1 MCMPAS
7 SGAMPR
13 SSSERRREK
22 IMKLLCTGLV
32 GASLLVIQPVMAENP
47 GNSLDEIVVTAQ
59 RRAERLQDVPA
70 AITALSGDTLNQM
83 RLQGNADLAAYVPS
97 LSFDV
102 LGPGETTLA
111 IRGLGTSY
119 GLEPAVSLYLNE
131 TPLDIRTD
139 GYAGAPDIDFFDVD
153 RVEVL
158 RGPQG
163 TLYGSSSMGG
173 AVRILTAQPDPS
185 AVAVNA
191 EVGGSKTDGGGS
203 GYLAK
208 SAVNLPLSSDAA
220 IRIVGAF
227 EHVPGYINQATP
239 GDYGISEPSLPVTA
253 RRIND
258 ADLKSGRIIALWKPT
273 DALTIKPTLMISE
286 VDASNNSNYYSNLP
300 DFTMAAYYPSPQTSR
315 LEVAN
320 LQVDYAFDF
329 ATLMS
334 STSVL
339 SRDVQTQS
347 DFSLL
352 LANLAPA
359 FGIGYPPNYPE
370 TDFDTSHNSGFV
382 QELRLTSPT
391 DQVLRWVG
399 GAYFSHYRQHSM
411 EISNSASF
419 ADAIWQTTGANL
431 YTFDQSVIDQQTA
444 VFVDL
449 TYKITPRFEITAGE
463 RYYELRDS
471 LENTQSGVL
480 GAPNQ
485 PLVHAKA
492 SGNSPR
498 LVLTY
503 RPVDDAT
510 VYATAARGY
519 RPGGPNVGL
528 PTGIG
533 CTLNN
538 AYSPLY
544 QPDTVWNYELGAKLE
559 FLDRKLSIDVAAY
572 RIDWKNVQQSVDDPG
587 CGYLFVANVG
597 SARSK
602 GVEAEINFKP
612 VQSLLL
618 SASGSYDHAE
628 ITSIDVA
635 FQGAGTAQPGEAIPS
650 VPHQKFNIG
659 AEYTRAF
666 FADYTGYMRL
676 DWSHL
681 GNIPA
686 GFTYNATRPAYSAL
700 EAAVGVRTGRFDV
713 SLYGHNLTNSNGVL
727 EIQEGALYG
736 YGNVFQTE
744 VSTPPRTI
752 GLDLKMHF

>member
-1 MCMPAS
+1 
-7 SGAMPR
+7 
-13 SSSERRREK
+13 
-22 IMKLLCTGLV
+22 MKFICAVLV
-32 GASLLVIQPVMAENP
+32 VGNVFAIQAAPAENSSD
-47 GNSLDEIVVTAQ
+47 SLDEIIVTAQ

-119 GLEPAVSLYLNE
+119 GLEPAVSLYVNE

-191 EVGGSKTDGGGS
+191 EVGGSSMQGGGV
-203 GYLAK
+203 GYLTK
-208 SAVNLPLSSDAA
+208 SAVNLPLTADSA

-227 EHVPGYINQATP
+227 EHVPGYINQAFP
-239 GDYGISEPSLPVTA
+239 GDYDAAQPNLPVTE

-258 ADLKSGRIIALWKPT
+258 VDLKSGRIIGLWKPT
-273 DALTIKPTLMISE
+273 DALSIKPTLMISE
-286 VDASNNSNYYSNLP
+286 VDASNNSDYFSNLP
-300 DFTMAAYYPSPQTSR
+300 EFTTAATSLSPQGSR
-315 LEVAN
+315 LEVGN
-320 LQVDYAFDF
+320 LQMDYAFDF

-347 DFSLL
+347 DFTLL

-359 FGIGYPPNYPE
+359 FGIAYPPNYSG
-370 TDFDTSHNSGFV
+370 TDFTTSHNSGFV

-399 GAYFSHYRQHSM
+399 GAYFSHYRQHST
-411 EISNSASF
+411 ESTNSTAF
-419 ADAIWQTTGANL
+419 AEAIGQTTGPNL
-431 YTFDQSVIDQQTA
+431 YSFDQSVIDQQMA
-444 VFVDL
+444 AFVDL
-449 TYKITPRFEITAGE
+449 TYKILPRLEITAGE

-480 GAPNQ
+480 AAPSQ

-492 SGNSPR
+492 SGSSPR

-503 RPVDDAT
+503 HPVDDTT

-533 CTLNN
+533 CTLNS

-544 QPDTVWNYELGAKLE
+544 EPDTVWNYELGTKLE

-572 RIDWKNVQQSVDDPG
+572 RINWKNVQQAVTDPG

-612 VQSLLL
+612 IESLLL

-628 ITSIDVA
+628 FTSIDAA
-635 FQGAGTAQPGEAIPS
+635 FEGAGAAQSGEA
-650 VPHQKFNIG
+650 VPGVPRQKFNLG
-659 AEYTRAF
+659 GEYTAVI
-666 FADYTGYMRL
+666 ADHTGYLRL

-681 GNIPA
+681 GSIPA
-686 GFTYNATRPAYSAL
+686 GFTYNAVRPAYGSL
-700 EAAVGVRTGRFDV
+700 EATVGVRAGHYDL
-713 SLYGHNLTNSNGVL
+713 SLYGHNLTNSNGIL
-727 EIQEGALYG
+727 EIMEGATYSF
-736 YGNVFQTE
+736 GNTFATQI
-744 VSTPPRTI
+744 STPPRTI
-752 GLDLKMHF
+752 GVDLKIHF

>member
-1 MCMPAS
+1 MKFVCPALALGGLLTFQTAAAQS
-7 SGAMPR
+7 SGD
-13 SSSERRREK
+13 
-22 IMKLLCTGLV
+22 
-32 GASLLVIQPVMAENP
+32 SLT
-47 GNSLDEIVVTAQ
+47 EIVVTAQ

-70 AITALSGDTLNQM
+70 AITALSGDALNQM

-102 LGPGETTLA
+102 LGPGETTLT

-119 GLEPAVSLYLNE
+119 GLEPAVSLYVNE

-153 RVEVL
+153 RIEVL

-185 AVAVNA
+185 AFAVNT
-191 EVGGSKTDGGGS
+191 EVGGSSMQGGGA

-208 SAVNLPLSSDAA
+208 SAVNLPITADSAV
-220 IRIVGAF
+220 RVVGAF
-227 EHVPGYINQATP
+227 EHVPGYVNQAAP
-239 GDYGISEPSLPVTA
+239 GDYTVAQPDLPVTA

-258 ADLKSGRIIALWKPT
+258 VDLKSGRIIGLWKPT
-273 DALTIKPTLMISE
+273 DELTIKPTLMISE
-286 VDASNNSNYYSNLP
+286 VDAANNSDYFSNLP
-300 DFTMAAYYPSPQTSR
+300 EFTTAATYPSPQTSR
-315 LEVAN
+315 LEVGN
-320 LQVDYAFDF
+320 LQVDYHFDF

-347 DFSLL
+347 DFTLFW
-352 LANLAPA
+352 ANLAPE
-359 FGIGYPPNYPE
+359 FGVPYPPSYPG
-370 TDFDTSHNSGFV
+370 TDFDTSHNSGFI

-391 DQVLRWVG
+391 EQALRWVG
-399 GAYFSHYRQHSM
+399 GAYFSHYRQHST
-411 EISNSASF
+411 ESTNSNAF
-419 ADAIWQTTGANL
+419 ANAIGQTTGPNL
-431 YTFDQSVIDQQTA
+431 YSFDQSVIDQQTA

-449 TYKITPRFEITAGE
+449 TYKILPRLEITAGE

-471 LENTQSGVL
+471 LENVQSGVL
-480 GAPNQ
+480 AAPNQ

-503 RPVDDAT
+503 HPLDDTT

-533 CTLNN
+533 CALNN

-544 QPDTVWNYELGAKLE
+544 QPDTVWNYELGAKSE
-559 FLDRKLSIDVAAY
+559 FLERKLSIDVSVY
-572 RIDWKNVQQSVDDPG
+572 RIDWKNVQQSVTDPG
-587 CGYLFVANVG
+587 CGYEFVANVG
-597 SARSK
+597 TAQSK

-628 ITSIDVA
+628 FTSIDGPFLQA
-635 FQGAGTAQPGEAIPS
+635 AAAQAGEA
-650 VPHQKFNIG
+650 VPGVPRQKFNLG
-659 AEYTRAF
+659 GEYTAVI
-666 FADYTGYMRL
+666 ADRTGYLRL

-681 GNIPA
+681 GDVPA
-686 GFTYNATRPAYSAL
+686 GFGYDAVRPAYSAL
-700 EAAVGVRTGRFDV
+700 DAAVGVRAGHYDV
-713 SLYGHNLTNSNGVL
+713 SLYGHNLTNSNGIL
-727 EIQEGALYG
+727 EILEGASYSF
-736 YGNVFQTE
+736 GNTFATRI
-744 VSTPPRTI
+744 STPPRTVGI
-752 GLDLKMHF
+752 DLKMHF

>member
-1 MCMPAS
+1 MQ
-7 SGAMPR
+7 
-13 SSSERRREK
+13 ER
-22 IMKLLCTGLV
+22 IMKFICAAFAFG
-32 GASLLVIQPVMAENP
+32 SLLAIQPVMADNS
-47 GNSLDEIVVTAQ
+47 GNSLEEIVVTAQ

-70 AITALSGDTLNQM
+70 AITALSGDALNQM

-102 LGPGETTLA
+102 LGPGETTLT

-119 GLEPAVSLYLNE
+119 GLEPAVSLYVNE

-158 RGPQG
+158 RGPLG
-163 TLYGSSSMGG
+163 TLYGSRSMGG
-173 AVRILTAQPDPS
+173 AVRILAAQPDPS
-185 AVAVNA
+185 AFAVNA
-191 EVGGSKTDGGGS
+191 EVGGSSTDGGGL
-203 GYLAK
+203 GYLTK
-208 SAVNLPLSSDAA
+208 SAVNLPLTADAA

-227 EHVPGYINQATP
+227 EHVPGYINQAAP
-239 GDYGISEPSLPVTA
+239 GDYAVAQPDLPVTA

-258 ADLKSGRIIALWKPT
+258 ADLRSGRIIALWKPT

-300 DFTMAAYYPSPQTSR
+300 EFTMAAYYPTPQTSR
-315 LEVAN
+315 LEVGN

-347 DFSLL
+347 DFTLL

-399 GAYFSHYRQHSM
+399 GAYFSHYRQHST
-411 EISNSASF
+411 ETSDSAAF
-419 ADAIWQTTGANL
+419 ADAIGQTTGPNL
-431 YTFDQSVIDQQTA
+431 YIFDQSVIDQQTA
-444 VFVDL
+444 AFVDL
-449 TYKITPRFEITAGE
+449 TYKIMPRLEITAGE

-480 GAPNQ
+480 GAPSQ

-498 LVLTY
+498 RVLTY
-503 RPVDDAT
+503 HPVDDTT

-544 QPDTVWNYELGAKLE
+544 QPDTVWNYDLGRKLE
-559 FLDRKLSIDVAAY
+559 FLNRKLSIDVAAY

-587 CGYLFVANVG
+587 CGYLFVSKLG
-597 SARSK
+597 SGGRQ
-602 GVEAEINFKP
+602 GLQGEIHFKP
-612 VQSLLL
+612 IESLLL
-618 SASGSYDHAE
+618 SASGSYDHANF
-628 ITSIDVA
+628 TSIDAA
-635 FQGAGTAQPGEAIPS
+635 FLGAAAAQPGEAVPS
-650 VPHQKFNIG
+650 VPRQKFNVG
-659 AEYTRAF
+659 GEYTTAVILEH
-666 FADYTGYMRL
+666 TGYLRL

-681 GNIPA
+681 GSVPA
-686 GFTYNATRPAYSAL
+686 GFTYNAVRPAYGAL
-700 EAAVGVRTGRFDV
+700 EAALGVRTEHYDV

-727 EIQEGALYG
+727 EILEGATYSF
-736 YGNVFQTE
+736 GNTFATRI
-744 VSTPPRTI
+744 STPPRTV
-752 GLDLKMHF
+752 GVDLKMHF

>member
-1 MCMPAS
+1 MKIIGTAAVIGALCAVQLAWAEGS
-7 SGAMPR
+7 SD
-13 SSSERRREK
+13 
-22 IMKLLCTGLV
+22 
-32 GASLLVIQPVMAENP
+32 SLE
-47 GNSLDEIVVTAQ
+47 EIVVTAQ

-83 RLQGNADLAAYVPS
+83 RMQGNADLAAYVPS

-119 GLEPAVSLYLNE
+119 GLEPAVSLYVNE

-173 AVRILTAQPDPS
+173 ALRILTAQPDPT

-191 EVGGSKTDGGGS
+191 EVGGSSMDGGGA

-208 SAVNLPLSSDAA
+208 SAVNLPLSSDSA

-227 EHVPGYINQATP
+227 EHVPGYIDQAAP
-239 GDYGISEPSLPVTA
+239 RDYGVARPDLPVTV

-258 ADLKSGRIIALWKPT
+258 ADLKSGRIIGLWKPT
-273 DALTIKPTLMISE
+273 DALTIKPTFMVSE
-286 VDASNNSNYYSNLP
+286 VDAGGNSQYFSNLP
-300 DFTMAAYYPSPQTSR
+300 EFTIAANYPSPQTSR
-315 LEVAN
+315 LEVGN

-347 DFSLL
+347 DFTLL
-352 LANLAPA
+352 MANLAPA
-359 FGIGYPPNYPE
+359 FGVPYPPNYPE
-370 TDFDTSHNSGFV
+370 TDFDTSHNSAFI
-382 QELRLTSPT
+382 QEIRLTSPT
-391 DQVLRWVG
+391 DQVLRWVAG
-399 GAYFSHYRQHSM
+399 VYFSHYRQRST
-411 EISNSASF
+411 ETSNSSTF
-419 ADAIWQTTGANL
+419 ADAIGQTSGPNI
-431 YTFDQSVIDQQTA
+431 YSFDQSVIDQQTA
-444 VFVDL
+444 AFVDL
-449 TYKITPRFEITAGE
+449 TFKVLPRVEITAGD

-471 LENTQSGVL
+471 LENTQSGAL
-480 GAPNQ
+480 AAPSQ
-485 PLVHAKA
+485 PLVHARA
-492 SGNSPR
+492 SGSSPR

-503 RPVDDAT
+503 HPAADTT
-510 VYATAARGY
+510 VYASAARGY

-544 QPDTVWNYELGAKLE
+544 QPDTVWNYELGTKLE
-559 FLDRKLSIDVAAY
+559 FLERRLTIDVAAY
-572 RIDWKNVQQSVDDPG
+572 RIDWKNVQQAVTDPG

-597 SARSK
+597 GARSK
-602 GVEAEINFKP
+602 GLEAEINFKP
-612 VQSLLL
+612 IESLVL
-618 SASGSYDHAE
+618 SASGSYDRAE
-628 ITSIDVA
+628 FTSIDAA
-635 FQGAGTAQPGEAIPS
+635 FQGAGAAQPGEA
-650 VPHQKFNIG
+650 VPGVARQKFNLG
-659 AEYTRAF
+659 GEYTTHVIH
-666 FADYTGYMRL
+666 DHTGYLRL
-676 DWSHL
+676 DWSQL
-681 GNIPA
+681 GSVPA
-686 GFTYNATRPAYSAL
+686 GFTYTAVRPAYGSL
-700 EAAVGVRTGRFDV
+700 EAVVGMRTEHYDL
-713 SLYGHNLTNSNGVL
+713 SLYGHNLTNSRGIL
-727 EIQEGALYG
+727 EILEGGTYSF
-736 YGNVFQTE
+736 GNTFSTQIA
-744 VSTPPRTI
+744 TPPRTV
-752 GLDLKMHF
+752 GVDLKMHF

>member
-1 MCMPAS
+1 MQAGHALIVLAGLITSTSAAMAAS
-7 SGAMPR
+7 SDA
-13 SSSERRREK
+13 
-22 IMKLLCTGLV
+22 
-32 GASLLVIQPVMAENP
+32 
-47 GNSLDEIVVTAQ
+47 LDEIVVTAQ

-83 RLQGNADLAAYVPS
+83 RMQGNADLAAYVPS

-119 GLEPAVSLYLNE
+119 GLEPAVSLYVNE

-173 AVRILTAQPDPS
+173 AVRILTAQPDPK
-185 AVAVNA
+185 AFAVNA
-191 EVGGSKTDGGGS
+191 EVGGSSMDGGGD

-208 SAVNLPLSSDAA
+208 SAVNLPLTADAA
-220 IRIVGAF
+220 IRVVGAF
-227 EHVPGYINQATP
+227 EHVPGYINRAAP
-239 GDYGISEPSLPVTA
+239 GDYAVAQPDLPVTA

-258 ADLKSGRIIALWKPT
+258 ADLKSGRIIGLWKPT
-273 DALTIKPTLMISE
+273 DALTIKPTFMISE
-286 VDASNNSNYYSNLP
+286 VDAGNNSDYFSNLP
-300 DFTMAAYYPSPQTSR
+300 EFTTAATYPSPQVSR
-315 LEVAN
+315 LEVGN
-320 LQVDYAFDF
+320 LQVDYNLDF

-347 DFSLL
+347 DFTLFW
-352 LANLAPA
+352 ANLAPV
-359 FGIGYPPNYPE
+359 FGVPYPPNYPS
-370 TDFDTSHNSGFV
+370 TDFDTSHNSGFI

-391 DQVLRWVG
+391 EQVLRWVG
-399 GAYFSHYRQHSM
+399 GAYFSHYRQHST
-411 EISNSASF
+411 ESTNSQAF
-419 ADAIWQTTGANL
+419 ANAIGQTTGPNL
-431 YTFDQSVIDQQTA
+431 YSFDQAVIDQQSA

-449 TYKITPRFEITAGE
+449 TYKILPRLEITAGE

-471 LENTQSGVL
+471 LENVQSGVL
-480 GAPNQ
+480 AAPSQ

-503 RPVDDAT
+503 HPLDDTT

-533 CTLNN
+533 CALNN
-538 AYSPLY
+538 AYAPLY
-544 QPDTVWNYELGAKLE
+544 QPDTVWNYELGTKLE

-572 RIDWKNVQQSVDDPG
+572 RIDWKNVQQAVTDPG

-612 VQSLLL
+612 VESLVL

-628 ITSIDVA
+628 FTAIDA
-635 FQGAGTAQPGEAIPS
+635 PFLGAAAAQAGEA
-650 VPHQKFNIG
+650 VPGVPRQKFNLG
-659 AEYTRAF
+659 GEYTAVI
-666 FADYTGYMRL
+666 ADHTGYLRL

-681 GNIPA
+681 GNVPA
-686 GFTYNATRPAYSAL
+686 GFGYNAVRPEYGAL
-700 EAAVGVRTGRFDV
+700 DAAVGVRAGHYDL
-713 SLYGHNLTNSNGVL
+713 SLYGHNLTNSNGIL
-727 EIQEGALYG
+727 EILEGATSSF
-736 YGNVFQTE
+736 GNTFTTQ
-744 VSTPPRTI
+744 VSTPPRTVGI
-752 GLDLKMHF
+752 DLKMHF

>member
-1 MCMPAS
+1 MKFIRTVFV
-7 SGAMPR
+7 SG
-13 SSSERRREK
+13 
-22 IMKLLCTGLV
+22 
-32 GASLLVIQPVMAENP
+32 SLLAMQLALADTP
-47 GNSLDEIVVTAQ
+47 GDSLDEVVVTAQ

-70 AITALSGDTLNQM
+70 AITALSGDALNQM

-111 IRGLGTSY
+111 IRGLGTAY
-119 GLEPAVSLYLNE
+119 GLEPAVSLYMNE

-153 RVEVL
+153 RIEVL

-173 AVRILTAQPDPS
+173 AIRILTAQPDPS
-185 AVAVNA
+185 AFALNA
-191 EVGGSKTDGGGS
+191 EVGGSSMDGGGT
-203 GYLAK
+203 GYLTK

-227 EHVPGYINQATP
+227 EHVPGYIDRATP
-239 GDYGISEPSLPVTA
+239 GDFSVAQPHLPVTA
-253 RRIND
+253 SRIND
-258 ADLKSGRIIALWKPT
+258 VDLKSGRIIGLWKPS
-273 DALTIKPTLMISE
+273 DELTIKPTLMISE
-286 VDASNNSNYYSNLP
+286 VDASNNSDFFSNLP
-300 DFTMAAYYPSPQTSR
+300 DFTTAAYYPSPQQSR
-315 LEVAN
+315 LEVGN
-320 LQVDYAFDF
+320 LEVDYNLGY

-347 DFSLL
+347 DFTLYW
-352 LANLAPA
+352 ANLASL
-359 FGIGYPPNYPE
+359 FGVPYPPNYPT
-370 TDFDTSHNSGFV
+370 TDFDTSHNDGFI
-382 QELRLTSPT
+382 QEFRLTSPT
-391 DQVLRWVG
+391 DQRLRWVG
-399 GAYFSHYRQHSM
+399 GVYFSHFRQHST
-411 EISNSASF
+411 ESTNSTAF
-419 ADAIWQTTGANL
+419 AEAIGQTTGPNL
-431 YTFDQSVIDQQTA
+431 YSFDQAVIDQQAA
-444 VFVDL
+444 VFADL
-449 TYKITPRFEITAGE
+449 TYKIVPRLEITAGE

-480 GAPNQ
+480 AAPSQ

-492 SGNSPR
+492 SGSSPR
-498 LVLTY
+498 VVLTY
-503 RPVDDAT
+503 RPFDDT
-510 VYATAARGY
+510 TLYATAARGY

-544 QPDTVWNYELGAKLE
+544 QPDTVWNYELGAKSE
-559 FLDRKLSIDVAAY
+559 FIDRKLSIDVAAY
-572 RIDWKNVQQSVDDPG
+572 RIDWKNVQQAVTDPG

-597 SARSK
+597 TAQSK
-602 GVEAEINFKP
+602 GLEAEINFKP
-612 VQSLLL
+612 FESLLL
-618 SASGSYDHAE
+618 SASGSFDHAE
-628 ITSIDVA
+628 FTSIDVA
-635 FQGAGTAQPGEAIPS
+635 FQGAGTAQPGEAIPG
-650 VPHQKFNIG
+650 VPYRKFNLG
-659 AEYTRAF
+659 AQYTRAF
-666 FADYTGYMRL
+666 LAGYTGYLRL

-700 EAAVGVRTGRFDV
+700 EAAVGARTGRWDL
-713 SLYGHNLTNSNGVL
+713 SLYGHNLTNSIGIL

-736 YGNVFQTE
+736 FGNVFATE
-744 VSTPPRTI
+744 VATPPRTI
-752 GLDLKMHF
+752 GVDLKMHF

>member
-1 MCMPAS
+1 MKFTCSALAFAGLLTVQTVAAQTS
-7 SGAMPR
+7 SD
-13 SSSERRREK
+13 
-22 IMKLLCTGLV
+22 
-32 GASLLVIQPVMAENP
+32 SLA
-47 GNSLDEIVVTAQ
+47 EIVVTAQ

-70 AITALSGDTLNQM
+70 AITALSGDALNEM
-83 RLQGNADLAAYVPS
+83 RLQGNADLAAHVPS

-102 LGPGETTLA
+102 LGPGETTLT

-119 GLEPAVSLYLNE
+119 GLEPAVSLYINE

-139 GYAGAPDIDFFDVD
+139 GFAGAPDIDFFDVD

-173 AVRILTAQPDPS
+173 AVRILTAQPDPK
-185 AVAVNA
+185 AFAVNM
-191 EVGGSKTDGGGS
+191 EVGGSSMDGGGA

-208 SAVNLPLSSDAA
+208 SAVNLPLTADSAV
-220 IRIVGAF
+220 RVVGAF
-227 EHVPGYINQATP
+227 EHVPGYIARAAP
-239 GDYGISEPSLPVTA
+239 GDYAVAEPDLPVTA

-258 ADLKSGRIIALWKPT
+258 VDLKSGRIIGLWKPT
-273 DALTIKPTLMISE
+273 DALTIKPTLVISE
-286 VDASNNSNYYSNLP
+286 VDSRNNSDYFSNLP
-300 DFTMAAYYPSPQTSR
+300 EFTTAATYPSPQASR
-315 LEVAN
+315 LEVGN
-320 LQVDYAFDF
+320 LQVDYDFDF

-347 DFSLL
+347 DFTLFW
-352 LANLAPA
+352 ANLAPA
-359 FGIGYPPNYPE
+359 FGVPYPPNYPS
-370 TDFDTSHNSGFV
+370 TDFDTSHNSGFI

-391 DQVLRWVG
+391 EQALRWVG
-399 GAYFSHYRQHSM
+399 GAYLSHYRQHST
-411 EISNSASF
+411 ESTNSQAF
-419 ADAIWQTTGANL
+419 AGAIGQTTGPNL
-431 YTFDQSVIDQQTA
+431 YSFDQSVIDQQTA

-449 TYKITPRFEITAGE
+449 TYKIMPRLEITAGE

-471 LENTQSGVL
+471 LENVQSGVL
-480 GAPNQ
+480 AAPSQ

-503 RPVDDAT
+503 HPLDDTT

-538 AYSPLY
+538 AYSSLY

-559 FLDRKLSIDVAAY
+559 FLNRKLSIDVAAY
-572 RIDWKNVQQSVDDPG
+572 RIDWKNVQQAVTDPG

-597 SARSK
+597 TARSK

-612 VQSLLL
+612 VESLLL

-628 ITSIDVA
+628 FTSIDA
-635 FQGAGTAQPGEAIPS
+635 PFLLAAAAQVGEA
-650 VPHQKFNIG
+650 VPGVARQKFNLSG
-659 AEYTRAF
+659 EYTAVI
-666 FADYTGYMRL
+666 ADHTGYLRV

-681 GNIPA
+681 GNVPA
-686 GFTYNATRPAYSAL
+686 GFGYSAVRPAYGAL
-700 EAAVGVRTGRFDV
+700 EAAVGVRTGHYDL
-713 SLYGHNLTNSNGVL
+713 SLYGHNLTNSNGIL
-727 EIQEGALYG
+727 EILEGTTSSF
-736 YGNVFQTE
+736 GNTFTTHI
-744 VSTPPRTI
+744 STPPRTI
-752 GLDLKMHF
+752 GIDLKVHF

>member
-1 MCMPAS
+1 MRARQALIVLGGLITLTSVAMAAS
-7 SGAMPR
+7 SDA
-13 SSSERRREK
+13 
-22 IMKLLCTGLV
+22 
-32 GASLLVIQPVMAENP
+32 
-47 GNSLDEIVVTAQ
+47 LDEIVVTAQ

-70 AITALSGDTLNQM
+70 AITALSGDSLNEM

-102 LGPGETTLA
+102 LGPGETTLT

-119 GLEPAVSLYLNE
+119 GLEPAVSLYVNE
-131 TPLDIRTD
+131 TPLDTRTD

-173 AVRILTAQPDPS
+173 AVRILTAQPDPK
-185 AVAVNA
+185 AFAVNA
-191 EVGGSKTDGGGS
+191 EVGGSSMDGGGE

-208 SAVNLPLSSDAA
+208 SAVNLPLTVDSA

-227 EHVPGYINQATP
+227 EHVPGYINQAAP
-239 GDYGISEPSLPVTA
+239 GDYAVAQPDLPVTA

-258 ADLKSGRIIALWKPT
+258 VDLKSGRIIGLWKPT
-273 DALTIKPTLMISE
+273 DALTIKPTFMISE
-286 VDASNNSNYYSNLP
+286 VDARNNSDYFSNLP
-300 DFTMAAYYPSPQTSR
+300 EFTTAATYPSPQTSR
-315 LEVAN
+315 LEVGN
-320 LQVDYAFDF
+320 LQVDYNFDF

-347 DFSLL
+347 DFTLFW
-352 LANLAPA
+352 ANLAPV
-359 FGIGYPPNYPE
+359 FGVSYPPNYSS
-370 TDFDTSHNSGFV
+370 TDSDTSHNSGFI

-391 DQVLRWVG
+391 EQALRWVG
-399 GAYFSHYRQHSM
+399 GAYFSHFRQHSG
-411 EISNSASF
+411 ELTNSQAL
-419 ADAIWQTTGANL
+419 ANAIGQTTGPNL
-431 YTFDQSVIDQQTA
+431 YSFDQTVVDQQTA

-449 TYKITPRFEITAGE
+449 TYKILPRLEITAGE

-471 LENTQSGVL
+471 LENVQSGVL
-480 GAPNQ
+480 AAPSQ

-503 RPVDDAT
+503 HPLDDTT

-528 PTGIG
+528 PTGTG
-533 CTLNN
+533 CTLNS
-538 AYSPLY
+538 AYSSLY
-544 QPDTVWNYELGAKLE
+544 QPDTVWNYELGTKLE
-559 FLDRKLSIDVAAY
+559 FLDRKLSIDLAAY
-572 RIDWKNVQQSVDDPG
+572 RIDWKNVQQAVTDPG

-597 SARSK
+597 TARSK

-612 VQSLLL
+612 VESLLL
-618 SASGSYDHAE
+618 TASGSYDHAE
-628 ITSIDVA
+628 FTSI
-635 FQGAGTAQPGEAIPS
+635 GAPFLQAAAAQAGEA
-650 VPHQKFNIG
+650 VPGVPRQKFNLG
-659 AEYTRAF
+659 GEYTAVI
-666 FADYTGYMRL
+666 ADYTGYLRL

-681 GNIPA
+681 GSVPA
-686 GFTYNATRPAYSAL
+686 GFGYNAVRPAYGAL
-700 EAAVGVRTGRFDV
+700 EAAVGVRAGHYDL
-713 SLYGHNLTNSNGVL
+713 SLYGHNLTNSNGIL
-727 EIQEGALYG
+727 EILEGTSYSF
-736 YGNVFQTE
+736 GNTFTTQI
-744 VSTPPRTI
+744 STPPRTVGI
-752 GLDLKMHF
+752 DLKMHF

>member
-1 MCMPAS
+1 
-7 SGAMPR
+7 
-13 SSSERRREK
+13 
-22 IMKLLCTGLV
+22 MKLIGKALV
-32 GASLLVIQPVMAENP
+32 SASILAIQPAPAASP
-47 GNSLDEIVVTAQ
+47 GDSLDEIVVTAQ
-59 RRAERLQDVPA
+59 RRAERLQDVPE
-70 AITALSGDTLNQM
+70 AISAMSGDMLNQM

-111 IRGLGTSY
+111 LRGLGTSY
-119 GLEPAVSLYLNE
+119 GLEPAVSLYINE

-139 GYAGAPDIDFFDVD
+139 GFAGAPDIDFFDVD

-185 AVAVNA
+185 AFAVNA
-191 EVGGSKTDGGGS
+191 EVGGSSMQGGGA

-208 SAVNLPLSSDAA
+208 SAVNLPLTADAA
-220 IRIVGAF
+220 VRVVGAF

-239 GDYGISEPSLPVTA
+239 GDYAVAQPDLPVTS

-258 ADLKSGRIIALWKPT
+258 VDLKSGRIIGLWKPT
-273 DALTIKPTLMISE
+273 EALTIKPTFMISE

-300 DFTMAAYYPSPQTSR
+300 EFTTADYYSTPQTSR
-315 LEVAN
+315 LEVGN
-320 LQVDYAFDF
+320 LQVDYAFDH

-334 STSVL
+334 STSIL

-347 DFSLL
+347 DFSIL

-359 FGIGYPPNYPE
+359 FGIAYPPNYPE

-399 GAYFSHYRQHSM
+399 GAYFSHYRQHST
-411 EISNSASF
+411 ETSNSASF
-419 ADAIWQTTGANL
+419 ADAIGQTTGPNL
-431 YTFDQSVIDQQTA
+431 YIFDQSVVDQQTA
-444 VFVDL
+444 AFVDL
-449 TYKITPRFEITAGE
+449 TYKITSRFEITAGE

-480 GAPNQ
+480 GAPSQ

-503 RPVDDAT
+503 HPVDDT
-510 VYATAARGY
+510 TLYATAARGY

-528 PTGIG
+528 PTGLG

-544 QPDTVWNYELGAKLE
+544 EPDTVWNYELGAKTE
-559 FLDRKLSIDVAAY
+559 FLDRKLTIDLATY
-572 RIDWKNVQQSVDDPG
+572 RIDWKNVQQAVTDPG
-587 CGYLFVANVG
+587 CGYEFVANVG
-597 SARSK
+597 SAESK
-602 GVEAEINFKP
+602 GVEAEIAFKP
-612 VQSLLL
+612 IESLLL
-618 SASGSYDHAE
+618 TASGSYDHANF
-628 ITSIDVA
+628 TSIDAA
-635 FQGAGTAQPGEAIPS
+635 FLGAAAAQPGEA
-650 VPHQKFNIG
+650 VPGVPRQKFNLG
-659 AEYTRAF
+659 GEYTTPVILER
-666 FADYTGYMRL
+666 TGYLRL

-681 GNIPA
+681 GSVPA
-686 GFTYNATRPAYSAL
+686 GFTYNAVRPAYGAL
-700 EAAVGVRTGRFDV
+700 DAALGVRTDHYDL
-713 SLYGHNLTNSNGVL
+713 SLYGHNLTNSNGIL
-727 EIQEGALYG
+727 EILEGATYS
-736 YGNVFQTE
+736 YGNAFASRI
-744 VSTPPRTI
+744 STPPRTVGI
-752 GLDLKMHF
+752 DLKMHF

>member
-1 MCMPAS
+1 MKFTAAIAFAGLLAVQPAAAQTS
-7 SGAMPR
+7 SD
-13 SSSERRREK
+13 
-22 IMKLLCTGLV
+22 
-32 GASLLVIQPVMAENP
+32 
-47 GNSLDEIVVTAQ
+47 SLDEVVVTAQ

-70 AITALSGDTLNQM
+70 AITALSGDSLNQM

-119 GLEPAVSLYLNE
+119 GLEPAVSMYINE

-139 GYAGAPDIDFFDVD
+139 GFAGAPDIDFFDVD

-173 AVRILTAQPDPS
+173 AVRILTAQPDP
-185 AVAVNA
+185 AAFAVNA
-191 EVGGSKTDGGGS
+191 EVGGSSMEGGGA

-208 SAVNLPLSSDAA
+208 SAANLPLSADSAV
-220 IRIVGAF
+220 RLVGAF
-227 EHVPGYINQATP
+227 EHVPGYIDQAAP
-239 GDYGISEPSLPVTA
+239 GDYSIAQPELPVTA

-258 ADLKSGRIIALWKPT
+258 VDLKSGRIIALWKPT
-273 DALTIKPTLMISE
+273 DELTIKPTFMISE
-286 VDASNNSNYYSNLP
+286 VDSSNNSNYFSNLP
-300 DFTMAAYYPSPQTSR
+300 EFTTAATYPSPQTSR
-315 LEVAN
+315 LEVGN
-320 LQVDYAFDF
+320 LQVDYHFDF

-347 DFSLL
+347 DFTLFW
-352 LANLAPA
+352 ANLAPE
-359 FGIGYPPNYPE
+359 FGVPYPPNYPG
-370 TDFDTSHNSGFV
+370 TDFDTSHNSGV
-382 QELRLTSPT
+382 IQELRLTSPAE
-391 DQVLRWVG
+391 QALRWVG
-399 GAYFSHYRQHSM
+399 GVYFSHYRQHST
-411 EISNSASF
+411 ESTNSDAF
-419 ADAIWQTTGANL
+419 ANAIGQTTGPNL
-431 YTFDQSVIDQQTA
+431 YSFDQSVIDQQAA

-463 RYYELRDS
+463 RYYELHDS
-471 LENTQSGVL
+471 LENVQSGVL
-480 GAPNQ
+480 AAPNQ

-503 RPVDDAT
+503 HPLDDT
-510 VYATAARGY
+510 TIYATAARGY

-528 PTGIG
+528 PAGLG
-533 CTLNN
+533 CTLNS

-544 QPDTVWNYELGAKLE
+544 QPDTVWNYELGTKME
-559 FLDRKLSIDVAAY
+559 FLNRRLSINLAAY
-572 RIDWKNVQQSVDDPG
+572 RIDWKNVQQAVTDPG

-597 SARSK
+597 TAESK

-612 VQSLLL
+612 IDSLLL

-628 ITSIDVA
+628 FTSIDAA
-635 FQGAGTAQPGEAIPS
+635 FLQAAAAQAGEA
-650 VPHQKFNIG
+650 VPGVPRQKFSLSG
-659 AEYTRAF
+659 EYTAVI
-666 FADYTGYMRL
+666 AEHTGYLRV

-681 GNIPA
+681 GNVPA
-686 GFTYNATRPAYSAL
+686 GFGYDAVRPAYSAL
-700 EAAVGVRTGRFDV
+700 EAAVGVRKDHYDL
-713 SLYGHNLTNSNGVL
+713 SLYGRNLTNSNGVL
-727 EIQEGALYG
+727 EILEGATSSF
-736 YGNVFQTE
+736 GNTFATQI
-744 VSTPPRTI
+744 STPPRTVGI
-752 GLDLKMHF
+752 DLKMHF

>member
-1 MCMPAS
+1 MKARHALIVLGGLITSTSVAMAAS
-7 SGAMPR
+7 SDA
-13 SSSERRREK
+13 
-22 IMKLLCTGLV
+22 
-32 GASLLVIQPVMAENP
+32 
-47 GNSLDEIVVTAQ
+47 LDEIVVTAQ

-119 GLEPAVSLYLNE
+119 GLEPAVSLYMNE

-173 AVRILTAQPDPS
+173 AIRILTAQPDPK
-185 AVAVNA
+185 AFAVNA
-191 EVGGSKTDGGGS
+191 EVGGSSMDGGGE

-208 SAVNLPLSSDAA
+208 SAVNLPVTADSA
-220 IRIVGAF
+220 IRVVGAF
-227 EHVPGYINQATP
+227 EHVPGYIKQAVP
-239 GDYGISEPSLPVTA
+239 GDYTVAQPDLPVRA

-258 ADLKSGRIIALWKPT
+258 VDLKSGRIMGLWKPT
-273 DALTIKPTLMISE
+273 DALTIKPTFMISE
-286 VDASNNSNYYSNLP
+286 VDARNNSNYFSNLP
-300 DFTMAAYYPSPQTSR
+300 EFTTAATYPSPQASR
-315 LEVAN
+315 LEVGN
-320 LQVDYAFDF
+320 LQVDYNFDF

-347 DFSLL
+347 DFTLFW
-352 LANLAPA
+352 ANLAPA
-359 FGIGYPPNYPE
+359 FGVPNPPNYPS

-391 DQVLRWVG
+391 EQALRWVG
-399 GAYFSHYRQHSM
+399 GAYFSHYRQHST
-411 EISNSASF
+411 ESTNSNAF
-419 ADAIWQTTGANL
+419 ANAIGQTTGPNL
-431 YTFDQSVIDQQTA
+431 YSFDQSVIDQQTA

-449 TYKITPRFEITAGE
+449 TYKILPRLEITAGE

-471 LENTQSGVL
+471 LENVQSGAL
-480 GAPNQ
+480 AAPSQ

-503 RPVDDAT
+503 HPLDDTT

-544 QPDTVWNYELGAKLE
+544 QPDTVWNYELGTKLE
-559 FLDRKLSIDVAAY
+559 FLDRKLSIDIAAY
-572 RIDWKNVQQSVDDPG
+572 RIDWKNVQQAVTDPG

-597 SARSK
+597 AARSK
-602 GVEAEINFKP
+602 GVEVEINFKP
-612 VQSLLL
+612 VESLLL

-628 ITSIDVA
+628 FTSIDA
-635 FQGAGTAQPGEAIPS
+635 PFLGAAAAQAGEA
-650 VPHQKFNIG
+650 VPGVPRQKFNLG
-659 AEYTRAF
+659 GEYTAVI
-666 FADYTGYMRL
+666 ANQTGYLRL

-681 GNIPA
+681 GNVPA
-686 GFTYNATRPAYSAL
+686 GFAYNAVRPAYGAL
-700 EAAVGVRTGRFDV
+700 EAAVGVRTGHYDL
-713 SLYGHNLTNSNGVL
+713 SLYGHNLTNSNGIL
-727 EIQEGALYG
+727 EILEGATSSF
-736 YGNVFQTE
+736 GNTFATQI
-744 VSTPPRTI
+744 STPPRTI
-752 GLDLKMHF
+752 GIDLKMHF

>member
-1 MCMPAS
+1 MKFICIALMLGGQLIMQLAWAGNS
-7 SGAMPR
+7 SD
-13 SSSERRREK
+13 
-22 IMKLLCTGLV
+22 
-32 GASLLVIQPVMAENP
+32 
-47 GNSLDEIVVTAQ
+47 SLDEIVVTAQ

-70 AITALSGDTLNQM
+70 AITALSGDSLNQM

-119 GLEPAVSLYLNE
+119 GLEPAVSLYINE

-191 EVGGSKTDGGGS
+191 EVGGSSMQGGGA

-208 SAVNLPLSSDAA
+208 SAVNLPLTADAA

-227 EHVPGYINQATP
+227 EHVPGYINQAAP
-239 GDYGISEPSLPVTA
+239 GDYAVVQPDLPLTA

-258 ADLKSGRIIALWKPT
+258 VDLKSGRIIGLWKPT

-286 VDASNNSNYYSNLP
+286 VGASNNSNYFSNLP
-300 DFTMAAYYPSPQTSR
+300 EFTTAGYYPSPQTSR
-315 LEVAN
+315 LAVGN

-347 DFSLL
+347 DFTLL
-352 LANLAPA
+352 LANIAPA
-359 FGIGYPPNYPE
+359 FGIAYPPNYPE

-399 GAYFSHYRQHSM
+399 GAYFSHYRQHST
-411 EISNSASF
+411 ETSNSTTF
-419 ADAIWQTTGANL
+419 ADAIGQTTGPNL
-431 YTFDQSVIDQQTA
+431 YIFDQSVIDQQTA

-449 TYKITPRFEITAGE
+449 TYKITPRLEITAGE

-480 GAPNQ
+480 AAPSQ

-492 SGNSPR
+492 GGNSPR
-498 LVLTY
+498 LVLTHH
-503 RPVDDAT
+503 PVDDTT

-533 CTLNN
+533 CTLNS

-544 QPDTVWNYELGAKLE
+544 QPDTVWNYELGTKME
-559 FLDRKLSIDVAAY
+559 FLGRQVAKA
-572 RIDWKNVQQSVDDPG
+572 
-587 CGYLFVANVG
+587 
-597 SARSK
+597 
-602 GVEAEINFKP
+602 
-612 VQSLLL
+612 
-618 SASGSYDHAE
+618 H
-628 ITSIDVA
+628 
-635 FQGAGTAQPGEAIPS
+635 
-650 VPHQKFNIG
+650 
-659 AEYTRAF
+659 
-666 FADYTGYMRL
+666 
-676 DWSHL
+676 
-681 GNIPA
+681 
-686 GFTYNATRPAYSAL
+686 
-700 EAAVGVRTGRFDV
+700 
-713 SLYGHNLTNSNGVL
+713 
-727 EIQEGALYG
+727 
-736 YGNVFQTE
+736 
-744 VSTPPRTI
+744 
-752 GLDLKMHF
+752 

>member
-1 MCMPAS
+1 MPAS
-7 SGAMPR
+7 WG
-13 SSSERRREK
+13 E
-22 IMKLLCTGLV
+22 
-32 GASLLVIQPVMAENP
+32 ASLTNNEPLRERAMKFICAPLVLLGLLATQADSAENS
-47 GNSLDEIVVTAQ
+47 GDSLEEIVVTAQ

-139 GYAGAPDIDFFDVD
+139 GFAGAPDIDFFDVD

-173 AVRILTAQPDPS
+173 AIRILTAQPDPS
-185 AVAVNA
+185 AFAVNA
-191 EVGGSKTDGGGS
+191 EAGGSSMDGGGV

-208 SAVNLPLSSDAA
+208 SAVNLPLSPDAA
-220 IRIVGAF
+220 VRVVGAF
-227 EHVPGYINQATP
+227 EHVPGYINQAAP
-239 GDYGISEPSLPVTA
+239 GDYSVAQPELPTTA

-258 ADLKSGRIIALWKPT
+258 VDLKSTRIIGLWKAT
-273 DALTIKPTLMISE
+273 DALTIKPTFMISE
-286 VDASNNSNYYSNLP
+286 VDARNNSNYFSNLP
-300 DFTMAAYYPSPQTSR
+300 DFTTADYYPSPQTSR
-315 LEVAN
+315 LEVGN

-329 ATLMS
+329 ATLIS

-347 DFSLL
+347 DFTLL

-359 FGIGYPPNYPE
+359 FGVAYPPNYPE

-382 QELRLTSPT
+382 QEFRLTSPT
-391 DQVLRWVG
+391 DQALRWVG
-399 GAYFSHYRQHSM
+399 GAYFSHYRQHST
-411 EISNSASF
+411 ETSNSATF
-419 ADAIWQTTGANL
+419 ADAIGQTTGPNL
-431 YTFDQSVIDQQTA
+431 YSFDQSVIDQQTA
-444 VFVDL
+444 VFLDL
-449 TYKITPRFEITAGE
+449 TYKIVPRLEVTAGE

-471 LENTQSGVL
+471 LENVQSGVL
-480 GAPNQ
+480 AAPSQ

-503 RPVDDAT
+503 HPVDDT
-510 VYATAARGY
+510 TLYTTAARGY

-528 PTGIG
+528 PTGLG
-533 CTLNN
+533 CTLNK

-559 FLDRKLSIDVAAY
+559 FLDRRLSIDVAAY
-572 RIDWKNVQQSVDDPG
+572 RIDWKNVQQAVTDPG

-597 SARSK
+597 TAQSK

-612 VQSLLL
+612 VESLLL
-618 SASGSYDHAE
+618 SASGSYDHAKF
-628 ITSIDVA
+628 TSIDAA
-635 FQGAGTAQPGEAIPS
+635 FLGAAAAQAGEA
-650 VPHQKFNIG
+650 VPGVPRQKFNLG
-659 AEYTRAF
+659 GEYTAVV
-666 FADYTGYMRL
+666 ADHTGYLRL

-681 GNIPA
+681 GNVPA
-686 GFTYNATRPAYSAL
+686 GFGYDAVRPAYSAL
-700 EAAVGVRTGRFDV
+700 EAAVGVRTGHYDL

-727 EIQEGALYG
+727 EILEGGTYSF
-736 YGNVFQTE
+736 GNTFNTRI
-744 VSTPPRTI
+744 STPPRTI
-752 GLDLKMHF
+752 GIDLKMHF

>member
-1 MCMPAS
+1 MPAS
-7 SGAMPR
+7 WDEPSLTNNESLHERVMKFICTPLVLAGLLTIQTVAAQT
-13 SSSERRREK
+13 SSD
-22 IMKLLCTGLV
+22 
-32 GASLLVIQPVMAENP
+32 SLT
-47 GNSLDEIVVTAQ
+47 EIVVTAQ

-70 AITALSGDTLNQM
+70 AITAMSGDTLNQM

-139 GYAGAPDIDFFDVD
+139 GFAGAPDIDFFDVD

-173 AVRILTAQPDPS
+173 AIRILTAQPDPS
-185 AVAVNA
+185 AFAVNA
-191 EVGGSKTDGGGS
+191 EVGGSSMDGGGA
-203 GYLAK
+203 GYLTK

-220 IRIVGAF
+220 VRIVGAF
-227 EHVPGYINQATP
+227 EHVPGYIDQAAP
-239 GDYGISEPSLPVTA
+239 GDYSVAQPELPVTA

-258 ADLKSGRIIALWKPT
+258 VDLKSTRVIGVWKPT
-273 DALTIKPTLMISE
+273 DALTIKPTFMLSE
-286 VDASNNSNYYSNLP
+286 VDARNNSDYFTNLP
-300 DFTMAAYYPSPQTSR
+300 EFTIAAYYPSPQTSR
-315 LEVAN
+315 LEVGN
-320 LQVDYAFDF
+320 LQVDYVFDI

-347 DFSLL
+347 DFTLL
-352 LANLAPA
+352 LANIAPA
-359 FGIGYPPNYPE
+359 FDIAYPPNYPE

-382 QELRLTSPT
+382 QEFRLTSPT
-391 DQVLRWVG
+391 DQALRWVG
-399 GAYFSHYRQHSM
+399 GAYFSHYRQHST
-411 EISNSASF
+411 ETSNSATF
-419 ADAIWQTTGANL
+419 ADAIGQTTGPNL
-431 YTFDQSVIDQQTA
+431 YSFDQSVIDQQTA

-449 TYKITPRFEITAGE
+449 TYKIMPRLEITAGE

-471 LENTQSGVL
+471 LENVQSGVL
-480 GAPNQ
+480 AAPSQ

-503 RPVDDAT
+503 HPFDDTT

-544 QPDTVWNYELGAKLE
+544 QPDTVWNYELGTKME
-559 FLDRKLSIDVAAY
+559 FLDRKLSIDVAGY
-572 RIDWKNVQQSVDDPG
+572 RIDWKNVQQAVTDPG

-597 SARSK
+597 TAQSK
-602 GVEAEINFKP
+602 GVEVEINFKP
-612 VQSLLL
+612 VESLLL

-628 ITSIDVA
+628 FTSIDAA
-635 FQGAGTAQPGEAIPS
+635 FLGAAAAQAGEA
-650 VPHQKFNIG
+650 VPGVPRQKFNLG
-659 AEYTRAF
+659 GEYTAVI
-666 FADYTGYMRL
+666 ADHTGYLRL

-681 GNIPA
+681 GNVPA
-686 GFTYNATRPAYSAL
+686 GFGYDAVRPAYSAL
-700 EAAVGVRTGRFDV
+700 EAAVGVRTGHYDL
-713 SLYGHNLTNSNGVL
+713 SLYGHNLTNSNGIV
-727 EIQEGALYG
+727 EILEGATYNF
-736 YGNVFQTE
+736 GNTFNTQI
-744 VSTPPRTI
+744 STPPRTLGI
-752 GLDLKMHF
+752 DLKMHF

>member
-1 MCMPAS
+1 MKARHALIVLGGLITSTSVAMAAS
-7 SGAMPR
+7 SDA
-13 SSSERRREK
+13 
-22 IMKLLCTGLV
+22 
-32 GASLLVIQPVMAENP
+32 
-47 GNSLDEIVVTAQ
+47 LDEIVVTAQ

-119 GLEPAVSLYLNE
+119 GLEPAVSLYMNE

-173 AVRILTAQPDPS
+173 AVRILTAQPDPK
-185 AVAVNA
+185 AFAVNA
-191 EVGGSKTDGGGS
+191 EVGGSSMDGGGE

-208 SAVNLPLSSDAA
+208 SAVNLPLTADSA
-220 IRIVGAF
+220 IRVVGAF
-227 EHVPGYINQATP
+227 EHVPGYINQAAP
-239 GDYGISEPSLPVTA
+239 GDYGVAQPDLPVRA

-258 ADLKSGRIIALWKPT
+258 VDLKSGRIMGLWKPT
-273 DALTIKPTLMISE
+273 DALTIKPTFMISE
-286 VDASNNSNYYSNLP
+286 VDARNNSNYFSNLP
-300 DFTMAAYYPSPQTSR
+300 EFTTAATYPSPQASR
-315 LEVAN
+315 LEVGN
-320 LQVDYAFDF
+320 LQVDYNFDF

-347 DFSLL
+347 DFTLFW
-352 LANLAPA
+352 ANLAPA
-359 FGIGYPPNYPE
+359 FGVPNPPNYPS

-391 DQVLRWVG
+391 EQALRWVG
-399 GAYFSHYRQHSM
+399 GAYFSHYRQHST
-411 EISNSASF
+411 ESTNSNAF
-419 ADAIWQTTGANL
+419 ANAIGQTTGPNL
-431 YTFDQSVIDQQTA
+431 YSFDQSVIDQQTA

-449 TYKITPRFEITAGE
+449 TYKILPRLEITAGE

-471 LENTQSGVL
+471 LENVQSGAL
-480 GAPNQ
+480 AAPSQ

-503 RPVDDAT
+503 HPLDDTT

-544 QPDTVWNYELGAKLE
+544 QPDTVWNYELGTKLE

-572 RIDWKNVQQSVDDPG
+572 RIDWKNVQQAVTDPG

-597 SARSK
+597 TARSK
-602 GVEAEINFKP
+602 GIEAEINFKP
-612 VQSLLL
+612 VESLLL
-618 SASGSYDHAE
+618 SVSGSYDHAE
-628 ITSIDVA
+628 FTSIDTP
-635 FQGAGTAQPGEAIPS
+635 FLGAAAARAGEA
-650 VPHQKFNIG
+650 VPGVPRQKINLG
-659 AEYTRAF
+659 GEYTAVI
-666 FADYTGYMRL
+666 ADHTGYLRL

-681 GNIPA
+681 GNVPA
-686 GFTYNATRPAYSAL
+686 GFTYNAVRPAYGAL
-700 EAAVGVRTGRFDV
+700 EAAVGVRTGHYDL
-713 SLYGHNLTNSNGVL
+713 SLYGHNLTNSNGIL
-727 EIQEGALYG
+727 EILEGTPDSF
-736 YGNVFQTE
+736 GNTFTTQI
-744 VSTPPRTI
+744 STPPRTVGI
-752 GLDLKMHF
+752 DLKMHF

>member
-1 MCMPAS
+1 MPAS
-7 SGAMPR
+7 SGALPR
-13 SSSERRREK
+13 SSSEHLRVK
-22 IMKLLCTGLV
+22 VMKLICIGLV
-32 GASLLVIQPVMAENP
+32 GASLLAIQPAAAENS

-83 RLQGNADLAAYVPS
+83 RLEGNADLAAYVPS

-119 GLEPAVSLYLNE
+119 GLEPAVSLYINE

-139 GYAGAPDIDFFDVD
+139 GFAGAPDIDFFDVD

-191 EVGGSKTDGGGS
+191 EVGGSDMQGGGA

-208 SAVNLPLSSDAA
+208 SAVNLPLTADAA
-220 IRIVGAF
+220 IRVVGAF
-227 EHVPGYINQATP
+227 EHVPGYINQVAP
-239 GDYGISEPSLPVTA
+239 GDYTVAHPDLPVTA
-253 RRIND
+253 RHIND
-258 ADLKSGRIIALWKPT
+258 VDLKSGRIIALWKPT
-273 DALTIKPTLMISE
+273 DELTIKPTLMFSE
-286 VDASNNSNYYSNLP
+286 VEASNNSNYYSNLP
-300 DFTMAAYYPSPQTSR
+300 EFTMAAYYPSPQTSR
-315 LEVAN
+315 LTVGN
-320 LQVDYAFDF
+320 LQVDYAFAF

-347 DFSLL
+347 DFTLL

-391 DQVLRWVG
+391 DQALRWVG
-399 GAYFSHYRQHSM
+399 GAYFSHYRQHSG
-411 EISNSASF
+411 ETSNSATF
-419 ADAIWQTTGANL
+419 AGAIGQTTGPNL
-431 YTFDQSVIDQQTA
+431 YIFDQSVIDQQMA
-444 VFVDL
+444 AFVDL
-449 TYKITPRFEITAGE
+449 TYKIMPRLEITAGE

-480 GAPNQ
+480 SAPSQ

-503 RPVDDAT
+503 HPVDDAT
-510 VYATAARGY
+510 VYATVARGY

-528 PTGIG
+528 PAGLG
-533 CTLNN
+533 CTLYN

-544 QPDTVWNYELGAKLE
+544 QPDTVWNYELGTKLE
-559 FLDRKLSIDVAAY
+559 FLDRRLSIDLAAY

-597 SARSK
+597 SARSN
-602 GVEAEINFKP
+602 GFEAEINFKP
-612 VQSLLL
+612 VESLLL

-628 ITSIDVA
+628 FTSIDAA
-635 FQGAGTAQPGEAIPS
+635 FQGAGAAQSGEA
-650 VPHQKFNIG
+650 VPDVPRQKFNLG
-659 AEYTRAF
+659 GEYTAMI
-666 FADYTGYMRL
+666 ADHTGYLRL

-681 GNIPA
+681 GSVPA
-686 GFTYNATRPAYSAL
+686 GFTYNGVRPAYSAL
-700 EAAVGVRTGRFDV
+700 EAAIGVRAGHYDV
-713 SLYGHNLTNSNGVL
+713 SLYGHNLTNSNGIL
-727 EIQEGALYG
+727 EILEGATYSF
-736 YGNVFQTE
+736 GNTFSTQI
-744 VSTPPRTI
+744 STPPRTVGI
-752 GLDLKMHF
+752 DLKMHF

>member
-1 MCMPAS
+1 MNHPRAVLVLSILAATQTAWAAS
-7 SGAMPR
+7 
-13 SSSERRREK
+13 
-22 IMKLLCTGLV
+22 
-32 GASLLVIQPVMAENP
+32 ASD
-47 GNSLDEIVVTAQ
+47 SLDEIVVTAQ

-70 AITALSGDTLNQM
+70 AITALSGDALNGM

-119 GLEPAVSLYLNE
+119 GLEPAVSLYINE

-153 RVEVL
+153 RIEVL

-173 AVRILTAQPDPS
+173 AVRILTAQPDPG
-185 AVAVNA
+185 AFAVNA
-191 EVGGSKTDGGGS
+191 EVGASSVDGGGL
-203 GYLAK
+203 GYLTK
-208 SAVNLPLSSDAA
+208 SAVNLPLMADAA

-227 EHVPGYINQATP
+227 EHVPGYIDQATP
-239 GDYGISEPSLPVTA
+239 GNYAVARPDLPVTA

-258 ADLKSGRIIALWKPT
+258 VDLKSGRIIGLWKPT
-273 DALTIKPTLMISE
+273 EELTIKPTFMISE
-286 VDASNNSNYYSNLP
+286 VDAGNNSDYFSNLP
-300 DFTMAAYYPSPQTSR
+300 EFTTSQTYPSPQTSR
-315 LEVAN
+315 LEVGN
-320 LQVDYAFDF
+320 LQVDYNFDF

-339 SRDVQTQS
+339 TRDVQTQT
-347 DFSLL
+347 DFTLFW
-352 LANLAPA
+352 ANVAPT
-359 FGIGYPPNYPE
+359 FGVPYPPNYPS
-370 TDFDTSHNSGFV
+370 TDSDSSHNSGFV
-382 QELRLTSPT
+382 QELRLTSPAE
-391 DQVLRWVG
+391 QALRWVG
-399 GAYFSHYRQHSM
+399 GAYFSHYRQHSG
-411 EISNSASF
+411 ETTLSDAF
-419 ADAIWQTTGANL
+419 AQAIGQSTGPNL
-431 YTFDQSVIDQQTA
+431 YGFDQSVIDQQTA

-449 TYKITPRFEITAGE
+449 TYKIMPRLEITAGE

-471 LENTQSGVL
+471 LENEQSGIL
-480 GAPNQ
+480 AAPSQ

-503 RPVDDAT
+503 HPLDDTT

-544 QPDTVWNYELGAKLE
+544 EPDTVWNYELGTKME
-559 FLDRKLSIDVAAY
+559 FLDRKLSVDLAAY
-572 RIDWKNVQQSVDDPG
+572 RIDWKNVQQAVTDPG
-587 CGYLFVANVG
+587 CGYEFVANVG
-597 SARSK
+597 SAQSK
-602 GVEAEINFKP
+602 GLEAEINFKP

-628 ITSIDVA
+628 FTSIDPAFLVA
-635 FQGAGTAQPGEAIPS
+635 AAVQVGEAVPS
-650 VPHQKFNIG
+650 VPRQKFNLG
-659 AEYTRAF
+659 GEYTVVI
-666 FADYTGYMRL
+666 ADHTGYLNL

-681 GNIPA
+681 GNVPA
-686 GFTYNATRPAYSAL
+686 GFTYNAVRPAYGAL
-700 EAAVGVRTGRFDV
+700 DAAVGVRTGHYDL
-713 SLYGHNLTNSNGVL
+713 SLYGHNLTNSNGIL
-727 EIQEGALYG
+727 ELLEGTSYS
-736 YGNVFQTE
+736 YGNTFTTQI
-744 VSTPPRTI
+744 STPPRTVGI
-752 GLDLKMHF
+752 DLKMHF

>member
-1 MCMPAS
+1 MKFICTPLVLAGLLTIQTVAAQTS
-7 SGAMPR
+7 SD
-13 SSSERRREK
+13 
-22 IMKLLCTGLV
+22 
-32 GASLLVIQPVMAENP
+32 SLT
-47 GNSLDEIVVTAQ
+47 EIVVTAQ

-70 AITALSGDTLNQM
+70 AITAMSGDTLNQM

-139 GYAGAPDIDFFDVD
+139 GFAGAPDIDFFDVD

-173 AVRILTAQPDPS
+173 AIRILTAQPDPS
-185 AVAVNA
+185 AFAVNA
-191 EVGGSKTDGGGS
+191 EVGGSSMDGGGA
-203 GYLAK
+203 GYLTK

-220 IRIVGAF
+220 VRIVGAF
-227 EHVPGYINQATP
+227 EHVPGYIDQAAP
-239 GDYGISEPSLPVTA
+239 GDYSVAQPELPVTA

-258 ADLKSGRIIALWKPT
+258 VDLKSTRVIGVWKPT
-273 DALTIKPTLMISE
+273 DALTIKPTFMLSE
-286 VDASNNSNYYSNLP
+286 VDARNNSDYFTNLP
-300 DFTMAAYYPSPQTSR
+300 EFTIAAYYPSPQTSR
-315 LEVAN
+315 LEVGN
-320 LQVDYAFDF
+320 LQVDYVFDI

-347 DFSLL
+347 DFTLL
-352 LANLAPA
+352 LANIAPA
-359 FGIGYPPNYPE
+359 FDIAYPPNYPE

-382 QELRLTSPT
+382 QEFRLTSPT
-391 DQVLRWVG
+391 DQALRWVG
-399 GAYFSHYRQHSM
+399 GAYFSHYRQHST
-411 EISNSASF
+411 ETSNSATF
-419 ADAIWQTTGANL
+419 ADAIGQTTGPNL
-431 YTFDQSVIDQQTA
+431 YSFDQSVIDQQTA

-449 TYKITPRFEITAGE
+449 TYKIMPRLEITAGE

-471 LENTQSGVL
+471 LENVQSGVL
-480 GAPNQ
+480 AAPSQ

-503 RPVDDAT
+503 HPFDDTT

-544 QPDTVWNYELGAKLE
+544 QPDTVWNYELGTKME
-559 FLDRKLSIDVAAY
+559 FLDRKLSIDVAGY
-572 RIDWKNVQQSVDDPG
+572 RIDWKNVQQAVTDPG

-597 SARSK
+597 TAQSK
-602 GVEAEINFKP
+602 GVEVEINFKP
-612 VQSLLL
+612 VESLLL

-628 ITSIDVA
+628 FTSIDAA
-635 FQGAGTAQPGEAIPS
+635 FLGAAAAQAGEA
-650 VPHQKFNIG
+650 VPGVPRQKFNLG
-659 AEYTRAF
+659 GEYTAVI
-666 FADYTGYMRL
+666 ADHTGYLRL

-681 GNIPA
+681 GNVPA
-686 GFTYNATRPAYSAL
+686 GFGYDAVRPAYSAL
-700 EAAVGVRTGRFDV
+700 EAAVGVRTGHYDL
-713 SLYGHNLTNSNGVL
+713 SLYGHNLTNSNGIV
-727 EIQEGALYG
+727 EILEGATYNF
-736 YGNVFQTE
+736 GNTFNTQI
-744 VSTPPRTI
+744 STPPRTLGI
-752 GLDLKMHF
+752 DLKMHF